1 MSRGKGQ
8 EGSTSVEVTIA
19 VPVLLL
25 LIMLVVQFGLWYH
38 AQHVVR
44 AAADQ
49 GLRVARDP
57 GHAPVSGRERASE
70 FLDRA
75 GGRLVEDRQV
85 TVIRAVDTASVSVS
99 GRVVAVVPGLRL
111 PVRAVAA
118 GPVERFRGDVRP

>member
-1 MSRGKGQ
+1 M
-8 EGSTSVEVTIA
+8 A

-38 AQHVVR
+38 AEHVVR

-57 GHAPVSGRERASE
+57 QRPPPAGEEQAGE
-70 FLDRA
+70 FLDVA
-75 GGRLVEDRQV
+75 GGRLVEERQV
-85 TVIRAVDTASVSVS
+85 TVTRTADTATVSVT

-111 PVRAVAA
+111 PLRAVAA
-118 GPVERFRGDVRP
+118 GPLERFRPDTDSP

>member
-1 MSRGKGQ
+1 MSGAKGQ
-8 EGSTSVEVTIA
+8 QGSTSVEVTIA

-57 GHAPVSGRERASE
+57 GRPPVSGRDRASQ
-70 FLDRA
+70 FLDQA

-85 TVIRAVDTASVSVS
+85 TATRAVDTARVSVT

-111 PVRAVAA
+111 PLRAVAT
-118 GPVERFRGDVRP
+118 GPVERFRPDAP

>member
-1 MSRGKGQ
+1 MTRARCQ
-8 EGSTSVEVTIA
+8 RGSTSVEVAVA

-38 AQHVVR
+38 AEHIVR

-57 GHAPVSGRERASE
+57 QRTAIGSEQQAGE
-70 FLDRA
+70 FLNAA
-75 GGRLVEDRQV
+75 GGRLVQERQV
-85 TVIRAVDTASVSVS
+85 TVTRTADTATVSVA
-99 GRVVAVVPGLRL
+99 GQVVAVVPGLRL

-118 GPVERFRGDVRP
+118 GPVERFRPDAP